1 MSSVT
6 TPLVSPNFFFFF
18 WSSIFCESTFPEYV
32 QYFFLPEDVQL
43 WQPFDT
49 MAFVSLLSFL
59 SLSIIPSRENG
70 RGTKKIFQVNSSQA
84 HFETHEQ
91 LIMTTFFCLQPQR
104 GYQSCN
110 TVQMSRETLFC
121 YLTQWNRR
129 TVLQVDEFAVLN
141 KDKNYCLAI

>member
-1 MSSVT
+1 MYFSFHVLCYNT
-6 TPLVSPNFFFFF
+6 TCQSYFFFGQAF
-18 WSSIFCESTFPEYV
+18 FCESTFPEYV

-59 SLSIIPSRENG
+59 LLSIIPSRENG

-91 LIMTTFFCLQPQR
+91 LIIIPFSVFQPTKGLLVMQHCLDVQGDYFLLR
-104 GYQSCN
+104 HD
-110 TVQMSRETLFC
+110 TV
-121 YLTQWNRR
+121 
-129 TVLQVDEFAVLN
+129 VDGRLS
-141 KDKNYCLAI
+141 